1 MIYREILIFR
11 FEFVLFCCFV
21 FLIVVCLVLDF
32 IIYLILNFLI
42 MIDKIWNFDRKFL
55 VFDIYIFKKVVY
67 IIFLIKFVDLILI
80 FL

>member
-1 MIYREILIFR
+1 
-11 FEFVLFCCFV
+11 
-21 FLIVVCLVLDF
+21 
-32 IIYLILNFLI
+32 

-67 IIFLIKFVDLILI
+67 IIFSIKFVDLILI